1 MRPPAARRSA
11 CNPVRRGRGAA
22 LAGLMAIL
30 LAALAAWFAAYRYF
44 VSEELA
50 EADGRLSLYRS
61 TVLAEIERFD
71 HLAEV
76 LSVDPFV
83 IDGLVQAPS
92 DQLNARLIRIARA
105 AGVDA
110 IFLMRPDG
118 LTIAASNA
126 GSGSSFVGENYG
138 FRPYFQ
144 DALAGARGQ
153 FYGIGATTGLPGYF
167 IADPVWGSGETVLGV
182 VAIKIDL
189 SPFEESWRA
198 AGEEVLLADQNDV
211 VLLSSEPAWRYR
223 ALSPLSAADR
233 AAIDA
238 TRQFTGQPLDRL
250 DWQVEGARARVQG
263 AERLHVQTGDLPFGW
278 TLHYLT
284 SDAPVVTRASL
295 SAGGLLALAA
305 LFLIWAQF
313 LRAQRLRVA
322 LRRSEAEEA
331 GLRRA
336 NDRLAEEIE
345 DRRRAERR
353 LRETRAEL
361 ERKSRLAALGQLA
374 ASVTHELGQPIAA
387 MKNHLAAH
395 DMAPEPQAPR
405 LAGVIG
411 GLVDRME
418 GITRQL
424 KFFARSDQEPFE
436 DVDLRHVLDA
446 VLELMAPSLEAAGIT
461 VDIARPDAPV
471 AARGS
476 RLRLEQVLTNLMRN
490 ALDAMEDMAKPE
502 LSVALGQDDGCVWV
516 EVADRGH
523 GLGPGTLERLAEPFF
538 TTRESGKGLGLG
550 LAISSGI
557 LEDHGGRLDAGNR
570 AEGGAVFRMILP
582 QPEPQEMAAQ

>member
-1 MRPPAARRSA
+1 MRDLFNLGTLRRRA
-11 CNPVRRGRGAA
+11 V
-22 LAGLMAIL
+22 LAGLVAIL

-61 TVLAEIERFD
+61 TVLAEIDRFD

-83 IDGLVQAPS
+83 IDGLLQASS
-92 DQLNARLIRIARA
+92 DRLSARLDRIATA

-126 GSGSSFVGENYG
+126 GTGSSFVGQNYA

-144 DALAGARGQ
+144 AALAGGRGQ

-167 IADPVWGSGETVLGV
+167 IADPVWGADETVLGV
-182 VAIKIDL
+182 IAVKIDL
-189 SPFEESWRA
+189 SPFEESWRT

-211 VLLSSEPAWRYR
+211 VLLSSEPEWRYR
-223 ALSPLSAADR
+223 ALSALSAQDR

-238 TRQFTGQPLDRL
+238 SRQFTGQPLDPL
-250 DWQVEGARARVQG
+250 DWQVEGGRARVQG

-284 SDAPVVTRASL
+284 SDAPAVTRATL
-295 SAGGLLALAA
+295 SSGILLALAA
-305 LFLIWAQF
+305 LFLIGAQYV
-313 LRAQRLRVA
+313 RAQRLRVA

-331 GLRRA
+331 ELRRA

-405 LAGVIG
+405 LVGVIG

-436 DVDLRHVLDA
+436 DIDLRDVLDA
-446 VLELMAPSLEAAGIT
+446 VLELMAPSLEDAGAKLDT
-461 VDIARPDAPV
+461 SRPNGPV

-490 ALDAMEDMAKPE
+490 ALDAMEDTPDPQ
-502 LSVALGQDDGCVWV
+502 LRVSLGQDDSCVWV

-523 GLGPGTLERLAEPFF
+523 GLGPGTIERLAEPFF

-582 QPEPQEMAAQ
+582 QPERQEMAAQ

>member
-1 MRPPAARRSA
+1 MKTDRLLSGARRRSA
-11 CNPVRRGRGAA
+11 TLAVLAA
-22 LAGLMAIL
+22 VL

-50 EADGRLSLYRS
+50 EAAGRLSLYRS

-92 DQLNARLIRIARA
+92 DQLNARLIRIADA

-126 GSGSSFVGENYG
+126 GTASSFLGETYA

-144 DALAGARGQ
+144 DALAGGRGQ

-167 IADPVWGSGETVLGV
+167 IADPVWGADETVLGV

-189 SPFEESWRA
+189 SPFEESWRT

-211 VLLSSEPAWRYR
+211 VLLSSEPDWRYR
-223 ALSPLSAADR
+223 ALSPLSAEDR

-238 TRQFTGQPLDRL
+238 ARQFTGQPLDLL
-250 DWQVEGARARVQG
+250 DWQAAGQRARVQG
-263 AERLHVQTGDLPFGW
+263 VERLHVQTGDLPFGW

-295 SAGGLLALAA
+295 SAGILLALAG
-305 LFLIWAQF
+305 LFLIGAQY

-331 GLRRA
+331 ELRRA

-405 LAGVIG
+405 LVGVIA

-424 KFFARSDQEPFE
+424 KFFARSDREPFE
-436 DVDLRHVLDA
+436 EVDLRDVLDA
-446 VLELMAPSLEAAGIT
+446 VLELMAPSLEAVGVTADT
-461 VDIARPDAPV
+461 DRPDQPV
-471 AARGS
+471 VARGS

-490 ALDAMEDMAKPE
+490 ALDAMEDTSAPE
-502 LSVALGQDDGCVWV
+502 LRVALGSDDACVWI

-523 GLGPGTLERLAEPFF
+523 GLGPGALERLAEPFF

-570 AEGGAVFRMILP
+570 AKGGAVFRMVLP
-582 QPEPQEMAAQ
+582 RPAPQEMAAQ